1 MAKKDNNI
9 EDQFEDLIEEKDQ
22 KLHVPRELPVLMLRD
37 IVVFPYMVVPLFVG
51 REKSK
56 NAVDEALSSHR
67 MILLVT
73 QKSAEVED
81 PKQDD
86 VFEIGTV
93 ALIMR
98 MLKLPDGRIRIL
110 AQGLVRARIEELKEE
125 KPFFSANVRVLHDL
139 EDAEKSI
146 EIEALVRNV
155 RTDLDKASA
164 LGKNIPP
171 EVMIIAANVE
181 EPGRL
186 ADLTAANLELK
197 VKEGQRILEIIPPF
211 ERLKKVYE
219 LLTKELEMLDVQ
231 SRITSEAKGEMDKL
245 QRQYFLRQQL
255 KAIQKELGEGSEI
268 QEEIKGYQEKL
279 KKLKVAKEVREELQK
294 QIDRLSQ
301 MHPESAETAV
311 VRNYLDWMFAL
322 PWNKSTVDNLDLI
335 KARKILDEDHYGLDK
350 VKERILEYL
359 GVRKLSKKIK
369 GPILCFVGPPGV
381 GKTSLGRSIARAL
394 GRKFNRISLGGV
406 RDEAEIRG
414 HRRTYVGAMPG
425 RIIQG
430 IRRSGS
436 NNPVFMMDEVDKIGA
451 DFRGDPSSA
460 LLEVLDPEQNY
471 SFRDHYLGVPFDL
484 SRVMFITTAN
494 LLDPIQPAFRDRM
507 EILQLPGYTEE
518 EKLQIALR
526 HLVPKQIQE
535 NALTDSHISFT
546 KGSIQKIISLYTRE
560 AGVRN
565 LEREIASVC
574 RKVARKVAE
583 GKKTLSRITSQ
594 NVERYLGPH
603 KIFRDQALKK
613 DRIGVATGV
622 AWTASGGEILFVEAT
637 KMKGKGQLSL
647 TGSLG
652 DVMKESAQAALSYA
666 RANTKSLGI
675 DAKIF
680 SQNDFHIHIPEGAI
694 PKDGPSAG
702 VTIATS
708 LISVCTNRKV
718 KRDVAMTGEITLR
731 GIVLPVGGIK
741 EKVLAAQRAGVKRM
755 ILPTASRKDLIDIPK
770 KIKDD
775 MEFIFVEE
783 IGQVFHHALT
793 KPAGTIAPKKQTA
806 KKDKIIAVGDVSVI

>member
-1 MAKKDNNI
+1 MAKKDSNF
-9 EDQFEDLIEEKDQ
+9 EEEFEDLIEEKDQ
-22 KLHVPRELPVLMLRD
+22 KLHVPKELPVLMLRD

-56 NAVDEALSSHR
+56 NAVDQALSSHR
-67 MILLVT
+67 MILLLT
-73 QKSAEVED
+73 QKSSEVED
-81 PKQDD
+81 PKKDD
-86 VFEIGTV
+86 AFEIGTV

-110 AQGLVRARIEELKEE
+110 AQGLVRAKVESLKED
-125 KPFFSANVRVLHDL
+125 KPYFTAGVKVLHDPD
-139 EDAEKSI
+139 EAEKSI
-146 EIEALVRNV
+146 EAEALVRNV

-197 VKEGQRILEIIPPF
+197 VKEAQRILEIITPF

-219 LLTKELEMLDVQ
+219 LLTKELELLDVQ
-231 SRITSEAKGEMDKL
+231 SRISTEAKGEMDKL

-268 QEEIKGYQEKL
+268 QEEIKVYQEKL
-279 KKLKVAKEVREELQK
+279 KKLKVAKEIHEELEK

-322 PWNKSTVDNLDLI
+322 PWNKSTVDNLNLI

-394 GRKFNRISLGGV
+394 GRKFSRISLGGV

-430 IRRSGS
+430 IRRCGS
-436 NNPVFMMDEVDKIGA
+436 NNPVYMMDEVDKIGA

-507 EILQLPGYTEE
+507 EILHLPGYTEE

-526 HLVPKQIQE
+526 HLVPKQIEE
-535 NALTDSHISFT
+535 NALSGKYISFT
-546 KGSIQKIISLYTRE
+546 KGAIQKIISVYTRE

-583 GKKTLSRITSQ
+583 GREKLSRITSH
-594 NVERYLGPH
+594 NIERYLGPP
-603 KIFRDQALKK
+603 KIFRDQLLKE
-613 DRIGVATGV
+613 DRIGVTTGL
-622 AWTASGGEILFVEAT
+622 AWTAAGGEILFVESI

-666 RANTKSLGI
+666 RAHTKELGI
-675 DAKIF
+675 NMQIF

-731 GIVLPVGGIK
+731 GNVLPVGGIK
-741 EKVLAAQRAGVKRM
+741 EKVLAAQRAGVKKM
-755 ILPTASRKDLIDIPK
+755 ILPAACKKDLIDIPK
-770 KIKDD
+770 KVKSE
-775 MEFIFVEE
+775 MEFIFVDE
-783 IGQVFHHALT
+783 IGEVIAHALS
-793 KPAGTIAPKKQTA
+793 KPVRTRAPKSKATQKKNRSDKQLE
-806 KKDKIIAVGDVSVI
+806 G

>member
-1 MAKKDNNI
+1 MAKKDN
-9 EDQFEDLIEEKDQ
+9 EFEEQYEDLIEEKDQ
-22 KLHVPRELPVLMLRD
+22 KLHVPKELPVLMLRD

-56 NAVDEALSSHR
+56 NAVDQALSSHR
-67 MILLVT
+67 MILLLT
-73 QKSAEVED
+73 QKSSEVED
-81 PKQDD
+81 PKKEDAY
-86 VFEIGTV
+86 EIGTV

-110 AQGLVRARIEELKEE
+110 AQGLVRAKVEDLKED
-125 KPFFSANVRVLHDL
+125 KPYLTASVKVLHDPD
-139 EDAEKSI
+139 EADKSI
-146 EIEALVRNV
+146 EVEALVRNV

-197 VKEGQRILEIIPPF
+197 VTEAQRILEITTPLR
-211 ERLKKVYE
+211 RLKKVYE
-219 LLTKELEMLDVQ
+219 LLTKELELLDVQ
-231 SRITSEAKGEMDKL
+231 SKISTEAKGEMDKL

-255 KAIQKELGEGSEI
+255 KAIQKELGEGTEI

-279 KKLKVAKEVREELQK
+279 GKLKVDKEIREELEK

-322 PWNKSTVDNLDLI
+322 PWNKSTVDNLNLI

-394 GRKFNRISLGGV
+394 GRKFIRISLGGV

-425 RIIQG
+425 RIVQG
-430 IRRSGS
+430 IRRCGS
-436 NNPVFMMDEVDKIGA
+436 NNPVYMMDEVDKIGA

-526 HLVPKQIQE
+526 HLVPKQIEE
-535 NALTDSHISFT
+535 NALSDKYISFT
-546 KGSIQKIISLYTRE
+546 KGAIQKIISLYTRE

-583 GKKTLSRITSQ
+583 GKEKLSRITSQ
-594 NVERYLGPH
+594 NVERYLGPP
-603 KIFRDQALKK
+603 KIFRDQLLKE
-613 DRIGVATGV
+613 DRVGVSTGV
-622 AWTASGGEILFVEAT
+622 AWTASGGEILFVEST

-666 RANTKSLGI
+666 RAHTKELGI
-675 DAKIF
+675 DMQIF

-718 KRDVAMTGEITLR
+718 KRDTAMTGEITLR
-731 GIVLPVGGIK
+731 GNVLPVGGIK

-755 ILPTASRKDLIDIPK
+755 IMPAANRKDLIDIPK
-770 KIKDD
+770 KVKSE
-775 MEFIFVEE
+775 MAFIFVEE
-783 IGQVFHHALT
+783 IGEVLSHAMS
-793 KPAGTIAPKKQTA
+793 KPGGPVASKKKASPKKSRQSS
-806 KKDKIIAVGDVSVI
+806 K

>member
-1 MAKKDNNI
+1 MAKKDSNF
-9 EDQFEDLIEEKDQ
+9 EEQFEDLIEEKDQ
-22 KLHVPRELPVLMLRD
+22 KLHVPKELPVLMLRD

-56 NAVDEALSSHR
+56 NAVDRALSSHR
-67 MILLVT
+67 MILLLT

-81 PKQDD
+81 PKKDD
-86 VFEIGTV
+86 AFEIGTV

-110 AQGLVRARIEELKEE
+110 AQGLVRARVETLKED
-125 KPFFSANVRVLHDL
+125 KPYFTAGVEVLHDPD
-139 EDAEKSI
+139 EAEKSI
-146 EIEALVRNV
+146 EVEALVRNV

-211 ERLKKVYE
+211 ERLKRVYE
-219 LLTKELEMLDVQ
+219 LLTKELELLDVQ
-231 SRITSEAKGEMDKL
+231 SKISTEAKGEMDKL

-279 KKLKVAKEVREELQK
+279 KKLKVAKEVREELEK

-322 PWNKSTVDNLDLI
+322 PWNKSTVDNLNLI

-350 VKERILEYL
+350 IKERILEYL
-359 GVRKLSKKIK
+359 GVRKLSKRIK

-394 GRKFNRISLGGV
+394 GRKFSRISLGGV

-425 RIIQG
+425 RIVQG
-430 IRRSGS
+430 IRRCGS
-436 NNPVFMMDEVDKIGA
+436 NNPVYMMDEVDKIGA

-460 LLEVLDPEQNY
+460 LLEVLDPEQNN

-484 SRVMFITTAN
+484 SKVMFITTAN

-507 EILQLPGYTEE
+507 EILHLPGYTEE
-518 EKLQIALR
+518 EKLQIAMR

-535 NALTDSHISFT
+535 NALSSKYISFT
-546 KGSIQKIISLYTRE
+546 KGAIQKIISLYTRE

-574 RKVARKVAE
+574 RKVARRVAE
-583 GKKTLSRITSQ
+583 GKEKLSRITSQ
-594 NVERYLGPH
+594 NIERYLGPH
-603 KIFRDQALKK
+603 KIFRDQLLQE
-613 DRIGVATGV
+613 DRVGVTTGV
-622 AWTASGGEILFVEAT
+622 AWTASGGEILFVEST

-666 RANTKSLGI
+666 RAHTKDLGI
-675 DAKIF
+675 DMAIF

-731 GIVLPVGGIK
+731 GNVLPVGGIK
-741 EKVLAAQRAGVKRM
+741 EKVLAAQRAGVQKM
-755 ILPTASRKDLIDIPK
+755 IIPAANKKDLIDIPK
-770 KIKDD
+770 KVKSE
-775 MEFIFVEE
+775 MEFIFVEQ
-783 IGQVFHHALT
+783 IGEVMAQALS
-793 KPAGTIAPKKQTA
+793 KPAKKKSPKRKSVQ
-806 KKDKIIAVGDVSVI
+806 KKK

>member
-1 MAKKDNNI
+1 MGKKDSNF
-9 EDQFEDLIEEKDQ
+9 EEHLEDLIEEKDQ
-22 KLHVPRELPVLMLRD
+22 KLHVPKELPVLMLRD

-56 NAVDEALSSHR
+56 SAVDQALSSHR

-81 PKQDD
+81 PKPDD
-86 VFEIGTV
+86 VYEIGTV

-110 AQGLVRARIEELKEE
+110 AQGLVRAKIENLKED
-125 KPFFSANVRVLHDL
+125 KPYAAADIQVLHDPD
-139 EDAEKSI
+139 ESEKSI
-146 EIEALVRNV
+146 EVEALVRNV

-197 VKEGQRILEIIPPF
+197 VKESQRILEITAPF
-211 ERLKKVYE
+211 ERLKRVYE
-219 LLTKELEMLDVQ
+219 LLTKELELLDVQ

-268 QEEIKGYQEKL
+268 QEEIKGYRLKL
-279 KKLKVAKEVREELQK
+279 KKLKVGKEIREELEK
-294 QIDRLSQ
+294 QIERLSQ

-335 KARKILDEDHYGLDK
+335 KARKILDEDHYGLDR

-394 GRKFNRISLGGV
+394 GRKFSRISLGGV

-430 IRRSGS
+430 IRRCGS
-436 NNPVFMMDEVDKIGA
+436 NNPVYMMDEVDKIGA

-460 LLEVLDPEQNY
+460 LLEVLDPEQNN

-507 EILQLPGYTEE
+507 EILKLPGYTEE

-526 HLVPKQIQE
+526 HLVPKQVQE
-535 NALTDSHISFT
+535 NALSSEYISFT
-546 KGSIQKIISLYTRE
+546 KGAIQRIIALYTRE

-583 GKKTLSRITSQ
+583 GKKKMTRITSQ
-594 NVERYLGPH
+594 NIERYLGPP
-603 KIFRDQALKK
+603 KIFRDQLLHK

-622 AWTASGGEILFVEAT
+622 AWTASGGEILFVESI

-666 RANTKSLGI
+666 RAHPKELGI
-675 DAKIF
+675 DIRLF
-680 SQNDFHIHIPEGAI
+680 SQNDFHVHIPEGAI

-731 GIVLPVGGIK
+731 GNILPVGGVK
-741 EKVLAAQRAGVKRM
+741 EKVLAAQRAGVKTM
-755 ILPTASRKDLIDIPK
+755 IMPNANKKDLIDIPK
-770 KIKDD
+770 KVKSE

-783 IGQVFHHALT
+783 IGEVLNHALGDRPLPKSPKT
-793 KPAGTIAPKKQTA
+793 KKTPPKGKNNLN
-806 KKDKIIAVGDVSVI
+806 SRL

>member
-1 MAKKDNNI
+1 MAKKENSY
-9 EDQFEDLIEEKDQ
+9 EDQFEDLIEENDQ
-22 KLHVPRELPVLMLRD
+22 KLHVPKELPVLMLRD

-51 REKSK
+51 RDKSK
-56 NAVDEALSSHR
+56 NAVDQALSSHR
-67 MILLVT
+67 MILLLT
-73 QKSAEVED
+73 QKNAEVED
-81 PKQDD
+81 PKKDD

-110 AQGLVRARIEELKEE
+110 AQGLVRAKVESLHED
-125 KPFFSANVRVLHDL
+125 KPFFTAKVRVLHDPD
-139 EDAEKSI
+139 EADKSI

-155 RTDLDKASA
+155 RTGLDKASA

-186 ADLTAANLELK
+186 ADLTSANLDLK
-197 VKEGQRILEIIPPF
+197 VREAQEILDIVSPYP
-211 ERLKKVYE
+211 RLKKVYE
-219 LLTKELEMLDVQ
+219 LLTKELELLDVQ
-231 SRITSEAKGEMDKL
+231 SKISSEAKGEMDKL

-255 KAIQKELGEGSEI
+255 KAIQKELGEGTEI

-279 KKLKVAKEVREELQK
+279 KKLKVAKEIQEELEK
-294 QIDRLSQ
+294 QIDRLAQ

-322 PWNKSTVDNLDLI
+322 PWNKTTVDNLDLI
-335 KARKILDEDHYGLDK
+335 KARRILDEDHYGLDK
-350 VKERILEYL
+350 IKERILEYL
-359 GVRKLSKKIK
+359 GVRKLSQKIK

-394 GRKFNRISLGGV
+394 GRKFIRISLGGV

-425 RIIQG
+425 RIIQS

-436 NNPVFMMDEVDKIGA
+436 KNPVFMMDEVDKIGA

-507 EILQLPGYTEE
+507 EVLQLPGYTEE

-526 HLVPKQIQE
+526 HLVPKQIKE
-535 NALTDSHISFT
+535 NALSKKYISFT
-546 KGSIQKIISLYTRE
+546 KGAIQKIISLYTRE

-574 RKVARKVAE
+574 RKVARRVAE
-583 GKKTLSRITSQ
+583 GREKLTRITSQ
-594 NVERYLGPH
+594 NIERYLGPP
-603 KIFRDQALKK
+603 KIFRDQLLRE
-613 DRIGVATGV
+613 DRIGVTTGV
-622 AWTASGGEILFVEAT
+622 AWTASGGEILFVESS

-652 DVMKESAQAALSYA
+652 EVMKESAQAALSYA
-666 RANTKSLGI
+666 RAHTSELGI
-675 DAKIF
+675 DLRLF

-708 LISVCTNRKV
+708 LISVCTDRKV
-718 KRDVAMTGEITLR
+718 RRDVAMTGEITLR
-731 GIVLPVGGIK
+731 GNVLPVGGIK
-741 EKVLAAQRAGVKRM
+741 EKVLAAQRAGVKKM
-755 ILPTASRKDLIDIPK
+755 IVPAANKKDLIDIPK
-770 KIKDD
+770 KVKAE
-775 MEFIFVEE
+775 MKFIYVEE
-783 IGQVFHHALT
+783 IGEVFENALLSPDKNKNLKRRST
-793 KPAGTIAPKKQTA
+793 QKNRKRRPKA
-806 KKDKIIAVGDVSVI
+806 